1 MFHVNQEVVLDRLR
15 IPVFA
20 ALIIGLLGV
29 HTAGAQTA
37 TTITVVSGNG
47 QVTCPLCV
55 SPQRNPRIQPYIV
68 KVADASGRPV
78 ANQEVDWTIFS
89 LGISLDSLSQSTT
102 FTDANGLTQ
111 NLAFENGQAGLS
123 LSGYYQSQSV
133 ATLPT
138 NGASVN
144 FFHTQSATDVN
155 NHSNALV
162 GATQVSPGQFDPPI
176 NGVAGVTS
184 TTPVK
189 VHIDA
194 YGVGVSNVSVRLL
207 QENSTDTGTVACST
221 GPGADPGS
229 VLTDT
234 NGDAN
239 CYPVF
244 GGKGAGS
251 FAVLVGGV
259 TADQVFLG
267 TGLPIGFRQLFANQ
281 FVVTVPTPSAIQIVS
296 GNNQSVNQGQAA
308 ARLLGKITDA
318 TGAAAIAGQK
328 VTWSVSPVGAATL
341 TNTVDTS
348 DANGQI
354 GTDVLIAASAV
365 GPIKITATLNS
376 SISATFNITAVSTV
390 TLSSLQKVSGDAQ
403 SAVVN
408 TAFAQPLIVKVN
420 STAGAA
426 VGIPVQFSISGGATL
441 STQTATTDSAGQAR
455 VTVQAGAT
463 TGAVTVTAS
472 VTSLAS
478 VSFSLTIVPA
488 GPNLTS
494 GSFSNAAGARA
505 ASLSPCGLAIVTG
518 AGLAPG
524 VQGVLLASYPIGPNP
539 LSFALP
545 SSQAVR
551 ISVNNVAAPVFGV
564 SNVNGQEQIT
574 FQIPCET
581 TPAASVPVTVTVG
594 PSTVNTTIAVT
605 PAGPGIYET
614 KNTDGVLRAVIVRPD
629 GSFASIENPAR
640 KGEIV
645 RTYVTGLGPV
655 APVEVTNALPT
666 PGTDALVLGQ
676 VVVGVNNAGTR
687 LIQARLAPN
696 LIGVYEVTFQ
706 VPSDAPAGNDLVF
719 SVGVNVSG
727 DTQTRFSAG
736 SKIPVL

>member
-1 MFHVNQEVVLDRLR
+1 MDRLR
-15 IPVFA
+15 FTLFA
-20 ALIIGLLGV
+20 ALIIGLLSV

-37 TTITVVSGNG
+37 TTISVVSGNG
-47 QVTCPLCV
+47 QVSCVSCV

-68 KVADASGRPV
+68 KVTDASGRPV

-89 LGISLDSLSQSTT
+89 LGVSFDSLSQTTT
-102 FTDANGLTQ
+102 FTDANGLSQ
-111 NLAFENGQAGLS
+111 NLAFENAIGGIS
-123 LSGYYQSQSV
+123 LSGYYQSQST

-162 GATQVSPGQFDPPI
+162 GAAQLSPGQFDPPI

-189 VHIDA
+189 VHVDA
-194 YGVGVSNVSVRLL
+194 YGVGIANVSIRLL
-207 QENSTDTGTVACST
+207 QENSTDTGTIACST

-229 VLTDT
+229 VLTDA

-244 GGKGAGS
+244 GGKGPGS
-251 FAVLVGGV
+251 FSVLIGGV
-259 TADQVFLG
+259 TSDQVFLG
-267 TGLPIGFRQLFANQ
+267 TGLPIGFRQLFSNQ
-281 FVVTVPTPSAIQIVS
+281 FVVTVPTATAIQIVS

-318 TGAAAIAGQK
+318 TGAAAISGQK

-354 GTDVLIAASAV
+354 GTDVLLSASAV
-365 GPIKITATLNS
+365 GPVKITATLNG
-376 SISATFNITAVSTV
+376 SISATFTVTAVSTV
-390 TLSSLQKVSGDAQ
+390 TLSSLQKISGDAQ
-403 SAVVN
+403 SAVVG
-408 TAFAQPLIVKVN
+408 TAFAQPLIVQVN
-420 STAGAA
+420 STAGPA

-441 STQTATTDSAGQAR
+441 SSQSGTTDSSGQAR
-455 VTVQAGAT
+455 VSVQAGAT
-463 TGAVTVTAS
+463 PGAVTVTAS

-478 VSFSLTIVPA
+478 VTFSLSIVPA

-494 GSFSNAAGARA
+494 SSFSNAAGGRA
-505 ASLSPCGLAIVTG
+505 SSFSPCGLANVVG

-524 VQGVLLASYPIGPNP
+524 VQGVLLSSYPIGPNP
-539 LSFALP
+539 LSFAL
-545 SSQAVR
+545 SASQSVR
-551 ISVNNVAAPVFGV
+551 VSVNNVAAPILGV

-581 TPAASVPVTVTVG
+581 APAASVPVAVTVG
-594 PSTVNTTIAVT
+594 PSTANSTIAVT

-614 KNTDGVLRAVIVRPD
+614 KMSDGVVRAVIVRPD

-676 VVVGVNNAGTR
+676 VVVGVQNAGTR

-706 VPSDAPAGNDLVF
+706 VPSDAPAGNDLIF
-719 SVGVNVSG
+719 SVGVNVPG